1 LAARANDAPH
11 SPSFLSLGTTQ
22 EIISMF
28 NRTTILTGVVAASM
42 LAALSSA
49 HAGSCPADQAKPDAR
64 QPVSTAGKGVTDTVL
79 AAIDLEKE
87 PANIKDRQLRFR
99 KLTIEPGGIVP
110 WHSHGD
116 RPAIIYIAEG
126 EIVEYASNCAV
137 PITHKA
143 GEIRP
148 ETSGT
153 SHWWQNHGK
162 KTVVLFVGDVL
173 HDKNDHN
180 M

>member
-1 LAARANDAPH
+1 MFDRITSGRGVGRKMILVGIAAGLALVGAP
-11 SPSFLSLGTTQ
+11 
-22 EIISMF
+22 
-28 NRTTILTGVVAASM
+28 
-42 LAALSSA
+42 SA
-49 HAGSCPADQAKPDAR
+49 FAGACPADKMKADAQ
-64 QPVSTAGKGVTDTVL
+64 QPSTQAGKGVTDTVL

-87 PANIKDRQLRFR
+87 PANIKDRELRFR

-110 WHSHGD
+110 WHSHHD

-137 PITHKA
+137 PIVHKA
-143 GEIRP
+143 GEIKP

-153 SHWWQNHGK
+153 SHWWQNLGE

-173 HDKNDHN
+173 HDKTDHN